1 MSLSSK
7 EAILAAARRKAQAH
21 GYSGLN
27 FRDLAD
33 EVGIKAASIYHHFP
47 SKADLGGA
55 VARRYW
61 EDTAVD
67 LEAISTETSDP
78 RRSLHE
84 YPNIFRKSLE
94 SDNRMCLCSFMAAEY
109 DDLPEA
115 VKKEVQ
121 AFADVNVAWLS
132 RMLSAAAVFNSGES
146 EQRARAIF
154 AAVAGAQLIARSR
167 SDISLYDAL
176 IESYR
181 ASGLLPA
188 NGDAKPEPRRGGRSG
203 GAPRSAAS
211 SRRRPH

>member
-1 MSLSSK
+1 VKQWGSEMSSSSK
-7 EAILAAARRKAQAH
+7 EAILAAARRTAQAH

-47 SKADLGGA
+47 SKADLGAA

-61 EDTAVD
+61 EDSAAA
-67 LEAISTETSDP
+67 LEALLAESSDP
-78 RRSLHE
+78 VRCLRQ
-84 YPNIFRKSLE
+84 YPDTFRKALE

-109 DDLPEA
+109 DNLPEA

-121 AFADVNVAWLS
+121 TFADVNVAWLS
-132 RMLSAAAVFNSGES
+132 RILCAATVASTEGS

-154 AAVAGAQLIARSR
+154 AAVAGAQLMARSR

-176 IESYR
+176 IDSYR
-181 ASGLLPA
+181 VAGLLPA
-188 NGDAKPEPRRGGRSG
+188 
-203 GAPRSAAS
+203 
-211 SRRRPH
+211 